1 MTLQSKWKMTW
12 KLELCRVFAVSN
24 NQGPA
29 LGVPILRIMIMQC
42 LWKPRLPHT
51 PFASFVTLS
60 TLQPLHTSIKFCGWH
75 RAMS

>member
-29 LGVPILRIMIMQC
+29 LGVPILRIMIMRC

-51 PFASFVTLS
+51 PSASFVTLS
-60 TLQPLHTSIKFCGWH
+60 SLFIQASNTAGGTGPCMG
-75 RAMS
+75 